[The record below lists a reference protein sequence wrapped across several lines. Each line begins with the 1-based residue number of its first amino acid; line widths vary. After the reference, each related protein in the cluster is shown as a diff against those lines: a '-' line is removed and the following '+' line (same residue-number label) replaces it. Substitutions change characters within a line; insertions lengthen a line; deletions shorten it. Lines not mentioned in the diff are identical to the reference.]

1 MAIHRTAELLVRLD
15 RRAGSALQRQIYSEI
30 RRAVLDGVVQ
40 PGARLPSSRALAD
53 DLAVSRTT
61 TLLAFEQLTAE
72 GYLVGRH
79 GSGTFVAHEL
89 PDDLPRTSGPRQ
101 RLTSMKHPPLSRR
114 GQALTSTP
122 PAARRLP
129 GPPRAFRL
137 GVPAVDLFPLRL
149 WSQLINR
156 RLRSLTL
163 AQLDYNEA
171 GGFRPLRDA
180 IADHVQRA
188 RGTRCR
194 PDDVLIV
201 GGTQRGLQ
209 FICDLVLDPGDE
221 AWIEEPGYSVA
232 RAALVGA
239 GARIVPIP
247 VDDEGLSV
255 RIGARRA
262 GR

>member
-40 PGARLPSSRALAD
+40 PGGRLPSSRALAD

-72 GYLVGRH
+72 GYLVGRR

-89 PDDLPRTSGPRQ
+89 PDDLPRISGE
-101 RLTSMKHPPLSRR
+101 RR
-114 GQALTSTP
+114 GLALTSTP
-122 PAARRLP
+122 PAARRIP
-129 GPPRAFRL
+129 GPPRPFRL
-137 GVPAVDLFPLRL
+137 GVPGLDLFPLRL

-163 AQLDYNEA
+163 AQLDYSEA

-239 GARIVPIP
+239 GAR
-247 VDDEGLSV
+247 
-255 RIGARRA
+255 
-262 GR
+262 